1 MTKDE
6 ILQKIQDRTKN
17 YSVTFTKSDGSERLM
32 NFTLNSDL
40 IDDFELTPKGTGN
53 NSSPEVLKVV
63 ELCEN
68 GTTQWRSFR
77 FDSVISLTEYNP

>member
-17 YSVTFTKSDGSERLM
+17 YSVTFIKSDGSERLM

-53 NSSPEVLKVV
+53 NASPEVLKVV

-68 GTTQWRSFR
+68 GMTQWRSFR

>member
-1 MTKDE
+1 MTKDQ
-6 ILQKIQDRTKN
+6 ILEKIQDRTKN
-17 YSVTFTKSDGSERLM
+17 YSVKFTKSDGSERIM

-40 IDDFELTPKGTGN
+40 IDDFELTPKGTGG
-53 NSSPEVLKVV
+53 NSNQEVLKVV

-77 FDSVISLTEYNP
+77 FDSVISLDEYNP

>member
-17 YSVTFTKSDGSERLM
+17 YTVKFTKSDGSERLM

-40 IDDFELTPKGTGN
+40 IDDFELTPKGTGTH
-53 NSSPEVLKVV
+53 NSPDVLKVV

-68 GTTQWRSFR
+68 GSTQWRSFR
-77 FDSVISLTEYNP
+77 FDSVLSLDEYNP

>member
-6 ILQKIQDRTKN
+6 ILQKIQDKTKN
-17 YSVTFTKSDGSERLM
+17 YSVKFIKSDGSERLM

-40 IDDFELTPKGTGN
+40 IDDFDLTPKGVGGH
-53 NSSPEVLKVV
+53 SSPEVLKVV

-68 GTTQWRSFR
+68 GSTQWRSFR
-77 FDSVISLTEYNP
+77 FDSVVSLDEYNP